1 MRVHG
6 LRVWDPE
13 NKTLVVPAW
22 LAVELRVQE
31 FKSSRVQEFKS
42 SRVQEFEFKSSRVQ
56 EFVSNIVKSSDNCG
70 PIVKRVPAGYEP
82 MIKRVPAI

>member
-1 MRVHG
+1 M
-6 LRVWDPE
+6 
-13 NKTLVVPAW
+13 VPAW

-31 FKSSRVQEFKS
+31 FKSSRVQEFA
-42 SRVQEFEFKSSRVQ
+42 
-56 EFVSNIVKSSDNCG
+56 SNIVKSSDNCG

>member
-31 FKSSRVQEFKS
+31 FVIN
-42 SRVQEFEFKSSRVQ
+42 V
-56 EFVSNIVKSSDNCG
+56 VKSSDNCG

-82 MIKRVPAI
+82 LIKRLPAI

>member
-1 MRVHG
+1 MKLRVHG
-6 LRVWDPE
+6 VRVWDPE

-22 LAVELRVQE
+22 LAVE
-31 FKSSRVQEFKS
+31 FKSL
-42 SRVQEFEFKSSRVQ
+42 RVQ

>member
-1 MRVHG
+1 MHG

-13 NKTLVVPAW
+13 NKKLVVPAW

-31 FKSSRVQEFKS
+31 FKSSRVQEFA
-42 SRVQEFEFKSSRVQ
+42 
-56 EFVSNIVKSSDNCG
+56 SNIVKSSDNCG

>member
-1 MRVHG
+1 MHG

-13 NKTLVVPAW
+13 NKKLVVPAW

-31 FKSSRVQEFKS
+31 FVI
-42 SRVQEFEFKSSRVQ
+42 
-56 EFVSNIVKSSDNCG
+56 NIIKSSDNCG